1 MDKGSNKTF
10 LFLTALSDC
19 YKDGEERELF
29 DFEKLQLKEE
39 ELTDDF
45 TRMLIA
51 LHIFYKR
58 ITGDEVDLIGFT
70 HGKKG
75 AENIRNWLFE
85 CGIFGSMSS
94 R

>member
-1 MDKGSNKTF
+1 MDKGINKTL
-10 LFLTALSDC
+10 LFLTALLDC
-19 YKDGEERELF
+19 YKDDEERELF

-70 HGKKG
+70 HILNRLSFQYILS
-75 AENIRNWLFE
+75 ENK
-85 CGIFGSMSS
+85 
-94 R
+94 